1 MEQLVNILRS
11 PGFSAPLNIT
21 LKSEN
26 PSPSG
31 VWFRFHHGMSW
42 VSYGEKITI
51 TLTPLAATTILVQIH
66 SECGM
71 PTQIIDWGKNRS
83 VVTNIYNQL
92 MISLTSNPDAYSAQS
107 APQQAPQAAS
117 QPTYQPAPQ
126 QAPQA
131 APQPTYQP
139 APQQAPQAA
148 PQPTYQPAPQTAQA
162 GGFKFCFKC
171 GSKLAKDAVFC
182 NMCGQ
187 KQQ

>member
-1 MEQLVNILRS
+1 
-11 PGFSAPLNIT
+11 
-21 LKSEN
+21 
-26 PSPSG
+26 
-31 VWFRFHHGMSW
+31 MSW

-71 PTQIIDWGKNRS
+71 PTQVIDWGKNRS

-92 MISLTSNPDAYSAQS
+92 MSSLASTTGAYSAQ
-107 APQQAPQAAS
+107 
-117 QPTYQPAPQ
+117 PT
-126 QAPQA
+126 
-131 APQPTYQP
+131 
-139 APQQAPQAA
+139 PQQAPQAA

-171 GSKLAKDAVFC
+171 GTKLSQDAMFC
-182 NMCGQ
+182 HSCGQ